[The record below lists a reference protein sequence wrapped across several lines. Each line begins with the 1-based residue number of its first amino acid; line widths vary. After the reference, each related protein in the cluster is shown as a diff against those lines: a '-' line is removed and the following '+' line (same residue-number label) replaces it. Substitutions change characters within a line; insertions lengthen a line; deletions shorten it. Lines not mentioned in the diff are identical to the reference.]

1 MGAQPCAD
9 VNDDVDS
16 AGTTDR
22 TSKPRP
28 LTWRTYMISTGELR
42 KGITLELDGVLYQLL
57 EFQHIKVG
65 RGSAQVRLKLK
76 DIRGGHTIEKTVQAG
91 EKFARARLDR
101 RSMQFLYE
109 EDSLYYFMDKE
120 NFEQTALNREQLG
133 DALNYLKDSFS
144 VDVLFYNDEPI
155 GVELPLSV
163 ELEITDTVPG
173 YRGDT
178 AQGGTKPAT
187 LETGLIVNVPLFV
200 NIGDKVRVD
209 TRTGQYLER
218 VS

>member
-1 MGAQPCAD
+1 
-9 VNDDVDS
+9 
-16 AGTTDR
+16 
-22 TSKPRP
+22 
-28 LTWRTYMISTGELR
+28 MISTGDLK
-42 KGITLELDGVLYQLL
+42 KGITLELDGVLYQIL

-76 DIRGGHTIEKTVQAG
+76 DIKGGHTIEKTVQAG
-91 EKFARARLDR
+91 EKFARARVE
-101 RSMQFLYE
+101 RSTAQFLYE
-109 EDSLYYFMDKE
+109 DDSLYYFMDKE
-120 NFEQTALNREQLG
+120 SFEQTALSKEQLG
-133 DALNYLKDSFS
+133 DALHYLKDGFT
-144 VDVLFYNDEPI
+144 VDLLFYNNEPI

-163 ELEITDTVPG
+163 ELEITDTMPG

-187 LETGLIVNVPLFV
+187 LETGLVVNVPLFV
-200 NIGDKVRVD
+200 NMGDRVRVD